1 MKNKPLYILTYDHG
15 GYVLWGDAVKPR
27 LKELVEWMEKYPKFK
42 VGLDYESFTFDEYSK
57 TDPEIIEIIKYLLE
71 KYPDRVGLGATTYG
85 QPLSLFVSEES
96 NIRQLTYAI
105 KTNLKHFNITP
116 EVYAISEFALNN
128 QTPQMAKLC
137 GYKAAVLR
145 SHVMGY
151 GYPKNFDL
159 PWGKWIGKD
168 LTAIPAVPTYDEQ
181 GRGFNCTTLD
191 NWILS
196 RWPREGCYWSLEEF
210 EEKFEHISPLLASRY
225 DDLTQEVEDITKYI
239 ETKDDYHYVLLEDL
253 PGLYGEAKEE
263 MRTTDNDFHV
273 QMPWGYCGNEIFNG
287 CRASEVAAVQAEKLN
302 ALSVMLGGVSLQ
314 EKLEQ
319 AWKYA
324 LVAQHHDVTICGLLD
339 LARRFIPDSL
349 KLSKEN
355 TDESVKTLFKRFADK
370 DNESLLV
377 VNSNSFD
384 VDEWIEL
391 EVNDNYTV
399 FDKDTELESE
409 IIEKNNVKLLRVHV
423 KLSPF
428 TVKRFT
434 LQQGECLIKHNFCWD
449 EKTCELTTPVYKLKL
464 TDDGIAYIEK
474 IADSSRVFDN
484 GAGELFT
491 AYVDGVSCKSKGR
504 WNVEINS
511 NSVVATQIGNIGSV
525 PYVFELHFNG
535 EHKRIDCKVKFEI
548 HNQKIGLTGI
558 DEGLKKSLTIDG
570 HRHEEKLNFIMN
582 VCVDNDRRMVRDLP
596 FSISDWSGDVRKNE
610 SYWYPEDDIRYDAEV
625 SPEESFNST
634 TYMQGVYWLALR
646 DKKQGVAVINRG
658 CMGSVV
664 QGNRLSIPLVYADS
678 YMCGTK
684 MLDGIFNDEFSLL
697 PLDESIS
704 DADLHKCA
712 MSYTYQPQAFMLE
725 KGNGDL
731 SDYIIADFNDND
743 SDVILT
749 ALYPEDGAIFARFCN
764 YSDNDV
770 LVNFKLNDGKA
781 MGITDLLGKEID
793 VIIENQ
799 ISFRPWEIKTIKIE
813 L

>member
-15 GYVLWGDAVKPR
+15 GFVLWGKEVKPR
-27 LKELVEWMEKYPKFK
+27 LKELVEWMEKYPKLK
-42 VGLDYESFTFDEYSK
+42 IGLDYESFTFDEYSK
-57 TDPEIIEIIKYLLE
+57 TDPEIIELISYLLK
-71 KYPDRVGLGATTYG
+71 KYPDRFGLGATTYG

-96 NIRQLTYAI
+96 NVRQLTYAI
-105 KTNLKHFNITP
+105 KTNLKFFGQTP
-116 EVYAISEFALNN
+116 NVYAISEFALNN
-128 QTPQMAKLC
+128 QTPQLAKLC
-137 GYKAAVLR
+137 GYDAAILR

-151 GYPKNFDL
+151 GYTKNFDV
-159 PWGKWIGKD
+159 PWGRWIGKD
-168 LTAIPAVPTYDEQ
+168 LTEIPAVPTYEEQ

-196 RWPREGCYWSLEEF
+196 RWPREGCYWSLEDF
-210 EEKFEHISPLLASRY
+210 EKKFEHISPLLASRY
-225 DDLTQEVEDITKYI
+225 DDLTQDVKDITEYI

-253 PGLYGEAKEE
+253 IDLYGEAKEE
-263 MRTTDNDFHV
+263 IKTNDNDFHV

-302 ALSVMLGGVSLQ
+302 ALAVMLGGTSLQ

-349 KLSKEN
+349 KISNEN
-355 TDESVKTLFKRFADK
+355 IAESSKTLFERFADK

-377 VNSNSFD
+377 VNHNSFEI
-384 VDEWIEL
+384 DEWIEC
-391 EVNDNYTV
+391 EVSEDYSV
-399 FDKDTELESE
+399 HDEDKELESV
-409 IIEKNNVKLLRVHV
+409 IIEKDNKKVLSVHV
-423 KLSPF
+423 KLAAF

-434 LQQGECLIKHNFCWD
+434 LQKGRKVNESKFAWCDETGELI
-449 EKTCELTTPVYKLKL
+449 TPVYKVKL
-464 TDDGIAYIEK
+464 TDNGISYIEK
-474 IADSSRVFDN
+474 KEDSVRLFDN
-484 GAGELFT
+484 GEGELFT
-491 AYVDGVSCKSKGR
+491 AYVDGESCKSKGKWR
-504 WNVEINS
+504 
-511 NSVVATQIGNIGSV
+511 VVTTPLCAIATQEGNIGSV
-525 PYVFELHFNG
+525 PYVFEMRFNG
-535 EHKRIDCKVKFEI
+535 CQLRIDCKANFEI

-596 FSISDWSGDVRKNE
+596 FSISDWNGAVRKNE

-625 SPEESFNST
+625 SHEESFNSV

-646 DKKQGVAVINRG
+646 DQKQGVAVINRG

-684 MLDGIFNDEFSLL
+684 MLDGIFDDEFSIM
-697 PLDESIS
+697 PLDETIS
-704 DADLHKCA
+704 DADLHKIS
-712 MSYTYQPQAFMLE
+712 MSYAYKPPVFKLE
-725 KGNGDL
+725 KGDGDL
-731 SDYIIADFNDND
+731 SDYRIADFDGNN

-749 ALYPEDGAIFARFCN
+749 TFYPEDGAVFARFCN
-764 YSDNDV
+764 YSDSKAVVD
-770 LVNFKLNDGKA
+770 FKMSIGKNIK
-781 MGITDLLGKEID
+781 ITDLLGKETDD
-793 VIIENQ
+793 VNDNKIH
-799 ISFRPWEIKTIKIE
+799 FRPWEIKTLKIS